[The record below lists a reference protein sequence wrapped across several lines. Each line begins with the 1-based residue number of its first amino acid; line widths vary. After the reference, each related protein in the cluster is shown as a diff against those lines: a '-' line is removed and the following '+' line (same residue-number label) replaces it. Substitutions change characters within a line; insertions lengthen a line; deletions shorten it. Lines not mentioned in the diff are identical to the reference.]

1 MMSSGSPSTPK
12 SSPSAGPAQLMAPVF
27 ASKAS

>member
-1 MMSSGSPSTPK
+1 MMSSGASTVPK
-12 SSPSAGPAQLMAPVF
+12 SSPSAGPAQLIAPVL